1 MKRLLI
7 MIGVSLWL
15 QGCSTVPLANTGFS
29 DTSDSRYRFD
39 AKELNELAMLTPPR
53 LQEGEATTYKP
64 GSVHLEKGTSI
75 LLIQSSAQ
83 YPEHALVSALS
94 DYWEVSPLDGTN
106 KIIRE
111 QSDNGLIRN
120 IARSGGNSHVVVCWG
135 VVETMDSNLLTRNV
149 SWVPMLG
156 WGLPDKETDVKV
168 QVKFAVID
176 VVTGR
181 WRLVQPKPLI
191 TTYQS
196 SIMTRKGQGKTEIE
210 AIKEELYQ
218 AAVKAL
224 VQSVYTQETT
234 GTAM

>member
-1 MKRLLI
+1 MLVITSLI
-7 MIGVSLWL
+7 AL
-15 QGCSTVPLANTGFS
+15 S
-29 DTSDSRYRFD
+29 DTSGPGYMFD
-39 AKELNELAMLTPPR
+39 TKELNELAMLTPPR
-53 LQEGEATTYKP
+53 LLEGKAAPYKA
-64 GSVHLEKGTSI
+64 GGVQLEKGASI

-94 DYWEVSPLDGTN
+94 DYWEVSPLDATN
-106 KIIRE
+106 KIFRE
-111 QSDNGLIRN
+111 QSDNGLVRN
-120 IARSGGNSHVVVCWG
+120 IARSGGNSHIVVC
-135 VVETMDSNLLTRNV
+135 
-149 SWVPMLG
+149 WVPMLG

-176 VVTGR
+176 VVSGR

-224 VQSVYTQETT
+224 VQSVYTPEAAV
-234 GTAM
+234 TAM

>member
-7 MIGVSLWL
+7 MVWMSLWL
-15 QGCSTVPLANTGFS
+15 LGCTTVPLANTGFS

-39 AKELNELAMLTPPR
+39 AKELNELAMLTPPKS
-53 LQEGEATTYKP
+53 LEGEATPYKP
-64 GSVHLEKGTSI
+64 GSVHLEKGASI

-106 KIIRE
+106 NILRA
-111 QSDNGLIRN
+111 QGDNGLVRN
-120 IARSGGNSHVVVCWG
+120 IARSGGNSHIIVCWG
-135 VVETMDSNLLTRNV
+135 AVETMDTNLLTRNV
-149 SWVPMLG
+149 SWIPMLG
-156 WGLPDKETDVKV
+156 WGLSDKETDVKV

-176 VVTGR
+176 VVSGR

-224 VQSVYTQETT
+224 VQSVYAPEGT
-234 GTAM
+234 GTGA

>member
-7 MIGVSLWL
+7 LIWVSLWL
-15 QGCSTVPLANTGFS
+15 IGCTTVPLANTGFS
-29 DTSDSRYRFD
+29 DTSDSRYMFEE
-39 AKELNELAMLTPPR
+39 KELNELAMLTPPR
-53 LQEGEATTYKP
+53 LLEGKAAPYKA
-64 GSVHLEKGTSI
+64 GGVHLERGASI
-75 LLIQSSAQ
+75 LLLQSSAQ
-83 YPEHALVSALS
+83 YPEHALVRALS
-94 DYWEVSPLDGTN
+94 DHWEVSPLDATN
-106 KIIRE
+106 KRIRE
-111 QSDNGLIRN
+111 QNDNGLIRN

-176 VVTGR
+176 VVSGR

-196 SIMTRKGQGKTEIE
+196 SIMTRQGQGKTEVE

-224 VQSVYTQETT
+224 VQSLYVL
-234 GTAM
+234 